1 MNLFTPAEFT
11 ENYAQAGVK
20 KASLPVG
27 KMLLLG
33 ILAGFLIAMGGATAS
48 TASHA
53 IPNAGLAKMVSGLL
67 FPFGLAMVIL
77 TGAELFTGN
86 VLINISVF
94 EGKTGFA
101 SMLRNWFWVY
111 IGNFC
116 GALLVAA
123 GMAFLGCLNLSG
135 GGFAVST
142 MKVAAAG
149 VGDHGEIARGERA
162 ESVGVDMEG
171 NGPRI
176 RDAPE
181 TRDRARH
188 LQAAEIQERVEGRGN
203 AAAAAAQH
211 GAVRKLLRAAVAEAG
226 GRLNFD
232 IGMPESEHFHHRIV
246 LYPENREA
254 ASGKQVTGARR
265 RRIMEQGIGRHI
277 MPVFVWAGPER
288 AGRSCSP
295 AKRNAL
301 SFRLGGIFRDAGAG
315 I

>member
-33 ILAGFLIAMGGATAS
+33 MLAGFLIAMGGATAS

-94 EGKTGFA
+94 EGKTGFG
-101 SMLRNWFWVY
+101 SMLRNWVWVY

-116 GALLVAA
+116 GAILVAA

-135 GGFAVST
+135 GGFAVSAI
-142 MKVAAAG
+142 KVAAAKNSIPFLTAVGLGFFCNVLVTIG
-149 VGDHGEIARGERA
+149 VLISLGSKDTIGRFIGAYMPVAFFVICGFEHSIANMYYVPTG
-162 ESVGVDMEG
+162 
-171 NGPRI
+171 I
-176 RDAPE
+176 
-181 TRDRARH
+181 
-188 LQAAEIQERVEGRGN
+188 
-203 AAAAAAQH
+203 
-211 GAVRKLLRAAVAEAG
+211 
-226 GRLNFD
+226 F
-232 IGMPESEHFHHRIV
+232 
-246 LYPENREA
+246 A
-254 ASGKQVTGARR
+254 ASNPAYQALAVKAGVNLANVSWGSFVMGNLLPVTLGN
-265 RRIMEQGIGRHI
+265 I
-277 MPVFVWAGPER
+277 
-288 AGRSCSP
+288 
-295 AKRNAL
+295 
-301 SFRLGGIFRDAGAG
+301 LGGLAISFIFWYCYGKK
-315 I
+315 

>member
-142 MKVAAAG
+142 MKVAAAKSSLPFMTA
-149 VGDHGEIARGERA
+149 VGLGFFCNVLGFFCNVLVT
-162 ESVGVDMEG
+162 VGVLISLGSKDT
-171 NGPRI
+171 I
-176 RDAPE
+176 
-181 TRDRARH
+181 
-188 LQAAEIQERVEGRGN
+188 GRFI
-203 AAAAAAQH
+203 
-211 GAVRKLLRAAVAEAG
+211 GAYMPVAFFVICGFEHSIANMYYVPAG
-226 GRLNFD
+226 IF
-232 IGMPESEHFHHRIV
+232 
-246 LYPENREA
+246 A
-254 ASGKQVTGARR
+254 ASNPAWQALAVKAGVNLGNVSWGSFFMGNLLPVT
-265 RRIMEQGIGRHI
+265 IGNI
-277 MPVFVWAGPER
+277 
-288 AGRSCSP
+288 
-295 AKRNAL
+295 
-301 SFRLGGIFRDAGAG
+301 LGGLAVSFIFWYCYGKK
-315 I
+315 

>member
-11 ENYAQAGVK
+11 ENYAEAGVK

-123 GMAFLGCLNLSG
+123 GVAFLGCLNLSG

-142 MKVAAAG
+142 MKVAAAKSSLPFMTA
-149 VGDHGEIARGERA
+149 VGLGFFCNVLVT
-162 ESVGVDMEG
+162 VGVLISLGSKDT
-171 NGPRI
+171 I
-176 RDAPE
+176 
-181 TRDRARH
+181 
-188 LQAAEIQERVEGRGN
+188 GRFI
-203 AAAAAAQH
+203 
-211 GAVRKLLRAAVAEAG
+211 GAYMPVAFFVICGFEHSIANMYYVPAG
-226 GRLNFD
+226 IF
-232 IGMPESEHFHHRIV
+232 
-246 LYPENREA
+246 A
-254 ASGKQVTGARR
+254 ASNPAYQALAVKAGVNLANVTWGSFF
-265 RRIMEQGIGRHI
+265 MGNLLPVTIGNI
-277 MPVFVWAGPER
+277 
-288 AGRSCSP
+288 
-295 AKRNAL
+295 
-301 SFRLGGIFRDAGAG
+301 LGGLAVSFIFWYCYGKK
-315 I
+315 